1 MIKLLHTSDWH
12 LGKIIYGRSLLD
24 DQRRFIF
31 DFFLPLV
38 AEEKPD
44 AVIIAGDI
52 YDKKI
57 APPDAIRLFD
67 DALTAL
73 CLDCKTRVFIISGN
87 HDSGDRMAIGGA
99 LLSKIGLH
107 ISLRLQPPEPVTVE
121 KDGKNVD
128 NLE

>member
-57 APPDAIRLFD
+57 APPDAIRL
-67 DALTAL
+67 LT
-73 CLDCKTRVFIISGN
+73 TR
-87 HDSGDRMAIGGA
+87 
-99 LLSKIGLH
+99 
-107 ISLRLQPPEPVTVE
+107 
-121 KDGKNVD
+121 
-128 NLE
+128 